1 MILFLLAQPFPR
13 LLAFVRQICHA
24 SRFYA
29 REIERER
36 DRDRER
42 ESERKRQG
50 EKEG

>member
-29 REIERER
+29 REIER